1 MAIMLTTTAVVI
13 VDVLVRLGDETV
25 ARLVALLSVV
35 VDALVTW
42 GAAYGGALVYDY
54 GFNLETSGAHPV
66 WHESETDVYPG
77 HD

>member
-1 MAIMLTTTAVVI
+1 VV
-13 VDVLVRLGDETV
+13 
-25 ARLVALLSVV
+25 A
-35 VDALVTW
+35 DALVTW